1 MSDAP
6 NTGEERVEQDGTAL
20 AAARQEAAGYRVDR
34 NRAQLDRDV
43 ILLAARKGVDPDAA
57 LRLIDTG
64 NVSRE
69 DGKHIGV
76 ETAFDAMMERFPM
89 LNPAAKPKPST
100 GGPAAAPLESGSEPL
115 TREDLKGKSAAW
127 INENWDRVKAI
138 L

>member
-6 NTGEERVEQDGTAL
+6 NTETGAGEQDA
-20 AAARQEAAGYRVDR
+20 AAISAARQEAAR
-34 NRAQLDRDV
+34 NRVERNAAQLDRDV

-64 NVSRE
+64 QVTRE
-69 DGKHIGV
+69 DGRHVGV

-89 LNPAAKPKPST
+89 LSPATKPKPST
-100 GGPAAAPLESGSEPL
+100 GGPPAAPLESGAEPL

-127 INENWDRVKAI
+127 INENWDRVKAV